1 MVIDGIPVTFDLER
15 ALDNIQIAS
24 HLLILEGQRTSSFT
38 LKTKS
43 LQTKKYQH
51 KI

>member
-24 HLLILEGQRTSSFT
+24 HLLILQRTSSFT